1 MDIRNIFTED
11 TDLNIVKSWLCG
23 STDGQTY
30 SLGERFLP
38 RLTDPRAENH
48 TDCIEGKWDEVIGY
62 WHFFK
67 VDDPALQTA
76 AEDMLKRIE
85 DFIAEVNADPDKF
98 FPKPEPY
105 TLSELKGNI
114 DYWVTA
120 ISELDGMDEIR
131 REVYAKAGADFD
143 EHVCPAEFEKEF
155 TEVADRY
162 KFRFTYDGRISSYD
176 LTAGKNR
183 EGKEVRHEVL

>member
-11 TDLNIVKSWLCG
+11 SDLNIVKSWLCG

-62 WHFFK
+62 WHFYK

-85 DFIAEVNADPDKF
+85 DFIAEVNTDPDKF

-120 ISELDGMDEIR
+120 ISELKGIDEIR
-131 REVYAKAGADFD
+131 REVYEKAGSDFD
-143 EHVCPAEFEKEF
+143 AQLKAFA
-155 TEVADRY
+155 EVADRY
-162 KFRFTYDGRISSYD
+162 KFRFTYYGRISSYD
-176 LTAGKNR
+176 LTAVKNR
-183 EGKEVRHEVL
+183 EGKEVRHEVQ

>member
-1 MDIRNIFTED
+1 MDIRNIFMED

-30 SLGERFLP
+30 SLGERFLTRITAP
-38 RLTDPRAENH
+38 QAAFNFDR
-48 TDCIEGKWDEVIGY
+48 IEGRWDDVIGY
-62 WHFFK
+62 KHDFK
-67 VDDPALQTA
+67 VDDPALQSA

-120 ISELDGMDEIR
+120 ISELKGIDEIR
-131 REVYAKAGADFD
+131 REVYEKAGSDFD
-143 EHVCPAEFEKEF
+143 AQLKAFAEA
-155 TEVADRY
+155 ADRY
-162 KFRFTYDGRISSYD
+162 KFRFTYYGRISSYD
-176 LTAGKNR
+176 LTADKNR
-183 EGKEVRHEVL
+183 EGKEVRHEVQ